1 LKGARRPQLKLA
13 TRAALLAAK
22 LDGVPQFC
30 SDGYGPGTPEFRE
43 QLEQYMQE
51 SLVGVR
57 MAIAF
62 LGFSKY
68 ECVEKVGNLE
78 NSHENSSID
87 LANWFKDTHD
97 GLSRLASIVRAAEVR
112 QLIAIESYIA

>member
-30 SDGYGPGTPEFRE
+30 SDGYGPGTPEVRE